1 MNKDT
6 FKTKEVRAY
15 KIPILVVDLF
25 LELACF
31 LYLRSVFNFEQTRD
45 LILLKNRSIYFI
57 VISSIM
63 ASLICRMRLS
73 ERGAGLRSVVTQ
85 ALSSSLLTILIFAIS
100 NHVLF
105 NFFAGRF
112 YFLLGVSLAVIL
124 FLWYSVVLKLIRLAR
139 KFGRNRV
146 HCVIVGSDEVALK
159 LFRELTE
166 GYAYVDYKVLGFL
179 TDQPEN
185 LPSNAT
191 CLGPVSDTE
200 KFLSSNKVHN
210 VYCSINP
217 ATNTALVNSIIKVCE
232 NLFIDFFYLPNMDG
246 YVRRSLT
253 YSELGSVTIVNLRE
267 EPLANPLNA
276 LMKRTFDVLFSGFL
290 LCTLFP
296 FIFVFV
302 FIGTKLSSPGP
313 VFFVQERTGYR
324 GRSFKMLKF
333 RSMRVNA
340 DADRLQATEDD
351 PRKTRFGNFLR
362 KSSIDELPQ
371 LINVFL
377 GDMSIVGPRP
387 HMLYH
392 TELYS
397 KYIDE
402 YLVRHMVKPGLT
414 GWAQING
421 CRGETKNNEQMADR
435 VRHDIWYIE
444 HWSFALDLKIIALTI
459 IKSISG
465 DEQAY

>member
-1 MNKDT
+1 
-6 FKTKEVRAY
+6 
-15 KIPILVVDLF
+15 
-25 LELACF
+25 
-31 LYLRSVFNFEQTRD
+31 
-45 LILLKNRSIYFI
+45 
-57 VISSIM
+57 
-63 ASLICRMRLS
+63 
-73 ERGAGLRSVVTQ
+73 
-85 ALSSSLLTILIFAIS
+85 
-100 NHVLF
+100 
-105 NFFAGRF
+105 
-112 YFLLGVSLAVIL
+112 
-124 FLWYSVVLKLIRLAR
+124 
-139 KFGRNRV
+139 
-146 HCVIVGSDEVALK
+146 
-159 LFRELTE
+159 
-166 GYAYVDYKVLGFL
+166 
-179 TDQPEN
+179 
-185 LPSNAT
+185 
-191 CLGPVSDTE
+191 
-200 KFLSSNKVHN
+200 
-210 VYCSINP
+210 
-217 ATNTALVNSIIKVCE
+217 
-232 NLFIDFFYLPNMDG
+232 MDG